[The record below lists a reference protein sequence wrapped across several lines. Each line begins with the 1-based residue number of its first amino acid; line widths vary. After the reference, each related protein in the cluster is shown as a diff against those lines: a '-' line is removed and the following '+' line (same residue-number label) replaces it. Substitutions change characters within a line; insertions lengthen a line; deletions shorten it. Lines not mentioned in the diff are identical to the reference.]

1 MITVRKIVCVAA
13 LLCIASTGLAQR
25 SSELSDDFPDAHTM
39 AVQDKV
45 DSLFDAG
52 DFERAFFIY
61 INELAPLGDKYAQYM
76 VGYMYQTGLG
86 VVEDPIAA
94 AAWYQLAAERDTR
107 EFVVVRDRI
116 LHVMDQ
122 DDADRSRVLYR
133 ELRLRYCDL
142 AVLFASI
149 KRDLAELQERTGS
162 RLGDRSSPVTVVG
175 SRSGRFRE
183 GSNYYSSI
191 EKELKARI
199 RLLKEVSGFD
209 DLDGDPNRIN
219 IRDLERRVLQKIES
233 ESS

>member
-1 MITVRKIVCVAA
+1 
-13 LLCIASTGLAQR
+13 
-25 SSELSDDFPDAHTM
+25 M